1 MRATEEVAVSQPIP
15 RRDYPNVNARLR
27 LARTG
32 PALPPREGFM
42 DIWLKGSRFR
52 VRDEAGRSVA
62 AILDDLAAPRGLGAA
77 PRSLEAI
84 MDVWSQSSA
93 AGPAAPG
100 ATELYGDLATGEGWV
115 RRRGQAAWPI
125 AAETL
130 APAAEQ
136 ILAGE
141 TDARLAR
148 RGSVTRLGRPGV
160 EYQGVLEGE
169 EQGVPYRSAVT
180 RVVAPPYLLFI
191 DVRDAANPDHA
202 YTREVVALEE
212 GAVADAHLTPP

>member
-1 MRATEEVAVSQPIP
+1 VSQPDP
-15 RRDYPNVNARLR
+15 QRDYPNVKARLR
-27 LARTG
+27 LTRTG
-32 PALPPREGFM
+32 PALPPRESYL
-42 DIWLKGSRFR
+42 DIWLKGARFR
-52 VRDEAGRSVA
+52 VRDGAGRDVG
-62 AILDDLAAPRGLGAA
+62 AILGDLAAPRGLGAA

-84 MDVWSQSSA
+84 MDVWSQSAEAGVA
-93 AGPAAPG
+93 AAG

-115 RRRGQAAWPI
+115 RRHGQAAWPI

-141 TDARLAR
+141 PDARLER
-148 RGSVTRLGRPGV
+148 RGPVTRLGRPGV

-169 EQGVPYRSAVT
+169 EQGIPYRSAVT
-180 RVVAPPYLLFI
+180 RVVAPPYLLFS

-212 GAVADAHLTPP
+212 GAVADADLMPT